1 MEKSADRIKHEL
13 EDKITATI
21 LSGGSDYLIFVK
33 QDDATSKRLAAFVK
47 ANNISGR
54 IIDIDTDDGFMAIE
68 GLGIAEH
75 HIPCIYSVAQ
85 QYIIYRGC
93 PEHIGDLEG

>member
-1 MEKSADRIKHEL
+1 MKGSGDQIKHEM

-33 QDDATSKRLAAFVK
+33 QDDATSNRLAAFVRS
-47 ANNISGR
+47 NNISGH
-54 IIDIDTDDGFMAIE
+54 IIDIDTDDGFMAAE
-68 GLGIAEH
+68 ELGIAEH
-75 HIPCIYSVAQ
+75 HIPCIYSRAQ

-93 PEHIGDLEG
+93 PESIEDLEG